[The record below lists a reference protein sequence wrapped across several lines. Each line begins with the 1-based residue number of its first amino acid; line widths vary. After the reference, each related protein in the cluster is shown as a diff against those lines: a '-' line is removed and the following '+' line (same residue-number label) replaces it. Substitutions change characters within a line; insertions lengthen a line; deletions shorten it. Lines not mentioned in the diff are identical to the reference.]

1 MTARASL
8 WRGVRRACLGL
19 GIAALS
25 YAGGMLACAEVSQR
39 YQSWRFDREAA
50 PAAVRPAAPALVSE
64 SAVAQDGD
72 VLGRLE
78 IPRIHLSVMVF
89 HGVGD
94 DVLARGAGHVPGT
107 PLPGADGNAALAAHR
122 DTFFRPL
129 RGIRIGD
136 VIRVTTVRRLDEYVV
151 DATETVAPDE
161 TRVIESRGRQ
171 ELTLITCY
179 PFSFIGAAPRR
190 FVVHARPRG

>member
-1 MTARASL
+1 MMGRASV
-8 WRGVRRACLGL
+8 WRGVRRLCLCL

-25 YAGGMLACAEVSQR
+25 YAGGMLAYADVSQR
-39 YQSWRFDREAA
+39 YQSWKFDRETAMDIR
-50 PAAVRPAAPALVSE
+50 PIAAVMPDEPTGL
-64 SAVAQDGD
+64 QDGD
-72 VLGRLE
+72 LIGRLE
-78 IPRIHLSVMVF
+78 IPRIHLSVMIF

-107 PLPGADGNAALAAHR
+107 PLPGADGNAAIAGHR
-122 DTFFRPL
+122 DTFFRAL
-129 RGIRIGD
+129 RGIRAGD
-136 VIRVTTVRRLDEYVV
+136 VIRVTTVRRRDEYIV

-179 PFSFIGAAPRR
+179 PFSFIGAAPSR
-190 FVVHARPRG
+190 FIVHARPRE